1 MASSDL
7 REFSEKHY
15 GGEAQLG
22 AAMKTLERHN
32 REDIEV
38 ASLAKRM
45 EEVYLP
51 GRKQPVLL
59 PRDSEALHLLQ
70 RIRDEAHRYALEYH
84 RQQRSKRTRRSA
96 LDDIPGIGP
105 KRKSSLLR
113 HYGSL
118 ARIADASL
126 QDLRD
131 LSFMDRRSAENVYNR
146 FHPESS
152 DVHM

>member
-1 MASSDL
+1 MGEDEERL
-7 REFSEKHY
+7 RLHN

-22 AAMKTLERHN
+22 AAMKALKRHD
-32 REDIEV
+32 RKDIEV
-38 ASLAKRM
+38 AALAKRM

-51 GRKQPVLL
+51 GRIAPLLL

-84 RQQRSKRTRRSA
+84 RQQRAKRTRRSA

-118 ARIADASL
+118 SRIADAPL
-126 QDLRD
+126 QDLQG
-131 LSFMDRRSAENVYNR
+131 LSFMDRRSAVNVYNR
-146 FHPESS
+146 FHPASS
-152 DVHM
+152 DA